1 MEGYID
7 YNEQKPS
14 DGVEV
19 ICFNPA
25 WINEDFNPKG
35 LRIGFKNDDDFVT
48 AHYWNYQDCYITISH
63 SECDNNE
70 AFSEQIKNNI
80 EPTHWKPI

>member
-7 YNEQKPS
+7 YNEQKPA

-19 ICFNPA
+19 ICFNPK
-25 WINEDFNPKG
+25 WIDEDVNPKG
-35 LRIGFKNDDDFVT
+35 VRIGFKNEDDFVT
-48 AHYWNYQDCYITISH
+48 AHYWWYKDCYMTISH
-63 SECDNNE
+63 SECDDND

-80 EPTHWKPI
+80 EPTHWRPI